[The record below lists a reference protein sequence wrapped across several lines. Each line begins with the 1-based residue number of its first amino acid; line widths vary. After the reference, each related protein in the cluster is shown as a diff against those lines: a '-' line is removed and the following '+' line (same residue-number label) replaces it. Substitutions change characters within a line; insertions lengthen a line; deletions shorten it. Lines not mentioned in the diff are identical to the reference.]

1 MVSRFPALLP
11 GIFLLLF
18 VGLGLDAAL
27 AATGTAVGVDPQA
40 TAQTGSDRRT
50 LVVGAD
56 LSIGDVVTTGP
67 SGEVQILF
75 DDNTRLVVGHGSSLT
90 IEDYLLRADGS
101 PGELAVN
108 ALAGTF
114 RFITGNAAK
123 SRYLVRTP
131 TGNIGV
137 RGTAFDF
144 SVTPQV
150 TTILLHHG
158 AILACSLDNQCI
170 DLTDTCELG
179 QYGQGDAFV
188 IGHADTVR
196 GAARDTLRSMFVYSA
211 NQNGLLRE
219 FRVPG
224 ADRCLKR
231 SAPTGGKDSLSD
243 PGSGEGSPNRY
254 PPKGLIGPYQY

>member
-1 MVSRFPALLP
+1 MFRFYSLLCSLV
-11 GIFLLLF
+11 LLLAF
-18 VGLGLDAAL
+18 GLGNNVAMAS
-27 AATGTAVGVDPQA
+27 AGKAVGVDPQA
-40 TAQTGSDRRT
+40 TARTGGDSRT

-56 LSIGDVVTTGP
+56 LFLGDVVTTGA
-67 SGEVQILF
+67 SGEVQVLF
-75 DDNTRLVVGHGSSLT
+75 EDSTRLVVGPGSSLT

-101 PGELAVN
+101 PGKLAIN

-123 SRYLVRTP
+123 DRYLIKTP

-158 AILACSLDNQCI
+158 AIIACNLDDECI
-170 DLTDTCELG
+170 ALSQTCELG
-179 QYGQGDAFV
+179 QYGLGDAFV
-188 IGHADTVR
+188 IGHADAVK
-196 GAARDTLRSMFVYSA
+196 GAARDTLKSMFVYAA

-224 ADRCLKR
+224 SERCLR
-231 SAPTGGKDSLSD
+231 RGVPGGGTDSLSD
-243 PGSGEGSPNRY
+243 PGGASDPQRY
-254 PPKGLIGPYQY
+254 PRNGLIGFY

>member
-1 MVSRFPALLP
+1 MPRFRPNLP
-11 GIFLLLF
+11 GLLLLL
-18 VGLGLDAAL
+18 VLALGADAAV
-27 AATGTAVGVDPQA
+27 AAAGTAVGVDPQA
-40 TAQTGSDRRT
+40 AAQTGRDRRT

-56 LSIGDVVTTGP
+56 LFLGDIVTTGP
-67 SGEVQILF
+67 SGEVQVLF
-75 DDNTRLVVGHGSSLT
+75 EDGTRLVVGPGSNLT

-101 PGELAVN
+101 PGKLAVN

-123 SRYLVRTP
+123 DRYLIKTP
-131 TGNIGV
+131 TGHVGV

-144 SVTPQV
+144 SVTSQV

-158 AILACSLDNQCI
+158 AVVACSLDEVCI
-170 DLTDTCELG
+170 ELTDACELG

-196 GAARDTLRSMFVYSA
+196 GAARDTLRAMFVYAA
-211 NQNGLLRE
+211 NQSGLLRE

-231 SAPTGGKDSLSD
+231 SAPSGGEDSLSD
-243 PGSGEGSPNRY
+243 PGSGGDNPKRY
-254 PPKGLIGPYQY
+254 PRNALIGSFLY